1 MKTNWVAWEANEK
14 SDVDTISVVWAMG
27 LNTLILGKGR
37 WFHSL
42 EFCMMLS
49 PSRLLRGFLYCLGND
64 NRKMF
69 NRSRGWELL
78 LMILFFSLFKHIES
92 SVSLSSRIT
101 YPYVEF
107 AQLVLIYQRVYLC
120 VLC

>member
-42 EFCMMLS
+42 EFCMM
-49 PSRLLRGFLYCLGND
+49 
-64 NRKMF
+64 
-69 NRSRGWELL
+69 
-78 LMILFFSLFKHIES
+78 
-92 SVSLSSRIT
+92 
-101 YPYVEF
+101 
-107 AQLVLIYQRVYLC
+107 
-120 VLC
+120 